1 MLACLLGAATAA
13 PALAGQ
19 ATWSEADLESQLM
32 CPVCHT
38 LLDNSQSAEAN
49 RIREVI
55 HQKHQQGWSEARTRD
70 YLVTQYGEEVLAAP
84 PYHGLSDGLIA
95 PQNTINYYS
104 EVARTLGGKQ
114 DDWMRVFFLPG
125 VGHCGG
131 GDGPTPPA
139 QPDTDMDAR
148 IDAELAREEA

>member
-1 MLACLLGAATAA
+1 MRLALVLACLLGAAITT
-13 PALAGQ
+13 PALASP

-70 YLVTQYGEEVLAAP
+70 YLVAQYGEEVLAAP
-84 PYHGLSDGLIA
+84 PKHGFDLLA
-95 PQNTINYYS
+95 WLVPAA
-104 EVARTLGGKQ
+104 VLLGGAALAVLLARA
-114 DDWMRVFFLPG
+114 WS
-125 VGHCGG
+125 GG
-131 GDGPTPPA
+131 RGRGDGPPPPA
-139 QPDTDMDAR
+139 APDAEMDAR
-148 IDAELAREEA
+148 IDAELAREDA

>member
-1 MLACLLGAATAA
+1 MLGVAITT
-13 PALAGQ
+13 PALAAQ
-19 ATWSEADLESQLM
+19 ATWSETDLESQLM

-55 HQKHQQGWSEARTRD
+55 HQKHQQGWSEAHARD
-70 YLVTQYGEEVLAAP
+70 YLVAQYGEEVLAAP
-84 PYHGLSDGLIA
+84 PKHGFDLLA
-95 PQNTINYYS
+95 WLVPAA
-104 EVARTLGGKQ
+104 VLLGGAALAVVLARA
-114 DDWMRVFFLPG
+114 WSGGR
-125 VGHCGG
+125 GG

-139 QPDTDMDAR
+139 APDAEMDAR